1 MSATG
6 RHSVLNWMVSPQHSC
21 PPERQWLIS
30 KWGLCKQNQL
40 KWGHIWIR
48 VDSTFT
54 DWYLYER
61 ETHGEAMWWMRQ
73 RREGMCLQ
81 TETLGHCQHP
91 PEAGR
96 ETGGRFTSTFLR
108 TQPWGKPE
116 SVGVRIYISLTRR
129 AARGLQSSPDF
140 CLPEPL
146 LLAFH
151 PWISWDRGG
160 VSP

>member
-1 MSATG
+1 M
-6 RHSVLNWMVSPQHSC
+6 
-21 PPERQWLIS
+21 WLIS

-48 VDSTFT
+48 MDSTST

-81 TETLGHCQHP
+81 TKTLGHCQHP

-116 SVGVRIYISLTRR
+116 SVGVRIQYTFLSLE
-129 AARGLQSSPDF
+129 GQLEGSSPAQTSVF
-140 CLPEPL
+140 LSLSCWPFILGSAETEEGCHLKPAPNET
-146 LLAFH
+146 
-151 PWISWDRGG
+151 G
-160 VSP
+160 